1 MQPEDLLKE
10 LHEIRQERSG
20 KFIPYDRDRYTKRR
34 EKELWKLV
42 GRWHMEAFKPDA
54 FKALQASE
62 AAELKRIE
70 QMNKVRKKK
79 VA

>member
-1 MQPEDLLKE
+1 
-10 LHEIRQERSG
+10 
-20 KFIPYDRDRYTKRR
+20 
-34 EKELWKLV
+34 
-42 GRWHMEAFKPDA
+42 MEAFRPDA
-54 FKALQASE
+54 FKALQVSE